1 MERTSSGVC
10 RRILQQM
17 IVGFHGFVDW
27 GTTRLIEWHMYLIDE
42 MHLRSMEVRGMRL
55 RSLWQR
61 VVACAAADR
70 DLVPRL

>member
-27 GTTRLIEWHMYLIDE
+27 GTTRLIERHIYLTNE
-42 MHLRSMEVRGMRL
+42 MHLRSMEARGMRL
-55 RSLWQR
+55 WSLWQCI
-61 VVACAAADR
+61 VACVVADR
-70 DLVPRL
+70 DLVLGL